1 MKKKVD
7 KNQIIEDILSS
18 NPKLDKEIVETI
30 IESFFRHL
38 RSHILKGDDILF
50 WGLFSVTYMS
60 INNKNVAVKP
70 GKSDERMVLNGF
82 IKPHIK
88 LSKSINEAW
97 KQKKKR
103 QQ

>member
-50 WGLFSVTYMS
+50 CGLFSVTYMS

-82 IKPHIK
+82 VKPHIK